1 MVGYKTIGSTNKISI
16 ATPLDWPGCRMRG
29 VEVLAIAW
37 IVGLVIYF
45 SLTTERQRENNL
57 LVMWVLLLLPVVC
70 YPIMRLLFP

>member
-1 MVGYKTIGSTNKISI
+1 
-16 ATPLDWPGCRMRG
+16 MRG